1 MAKPLPLI
9 APAADDQ
16 DAGYVNTFGQDRL
29 DKMTAWF
36 GQVEDDDP
44 LSIWIDQ
51 PAVRRLDF
59 ASLHYNGEQ

>member
-16 DAGYVNTFGQDRL
+16 DADYVNTFGQDRL

-36 GQVEDDDP
+36 EQVEHDDP
-44 LSIWIDQ
+44 LSIWTDQ

-59 ASLHYNGEQ
+59 ASLHYNGEP